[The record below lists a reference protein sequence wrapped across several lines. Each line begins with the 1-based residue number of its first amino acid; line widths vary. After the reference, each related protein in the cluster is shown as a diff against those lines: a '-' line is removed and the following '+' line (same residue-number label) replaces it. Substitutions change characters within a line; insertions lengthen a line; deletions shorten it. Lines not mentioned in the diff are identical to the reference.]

1 MGRKKE
7 PNSWRSKGKG
17 DCFTTKGGAV
27 VCEGSKGM
35 NYKPKGKK
43 KSIAQGTRIQT
54 AKANEDK
61 SKKGQFKIVGT
72 GEKKTTK
79 GKKYKTIKIEPI
91 GKAKK
96 DADKGRKFVKEISE
110 KSYQKNFVRI

>member
-35 NYKPKGKK
+35 NYKPKGRK
-43 KSIAQGTRIQT
+43 KSTATGTRIQT
-54 AKANEDK
+54 SAGAKKNLK
-61 SKKGQFKIVGT
+61 VGKFKIVGT
-72 GEKKTTK
+72 KTIDSKKTK
-79 GKKYKTIKIEPI
+79 GKKVKMIEVQAL
-91 GKAKK
+91 GK
-96 DADKGRKFVKEISE
+96 DASKKTRLINQSV
-110 KSYQKNFVRI
+110 YQSKFVRI

>member
-17 DCFTTKGGAV
+17 DCFTTKTGQV

-43 KSIAQGTRIQT
+43 KSTATGTRIQT
-54 AKANEDK
+54 AKGKDEGK
-61 SKKGQFKIVGT
+61 GRGQFKITGT
-72 GEKKTTK
+72 GEKTNSK

-91 GKAKK
+91 GKGKR
-96 DADKGRKFVKEISE
+96 DKERGQKFVKEISQ
-110 KSYQKNFVRI
+110 KTYQKNFVRI

>member
-17 DCFTTKGGAV
+17 DCFTTKTGQV

-43 KSIAQGTRIQT
+43 KST
-54 AKANEDK
+54 A
-61 SKKGQFKIVGT
+61 
-72 GEKKTTK
+72 GEKTNSK

-91 GKAKK
+91 GKEKR
-96 DADKGRKFVKEISE
+96 DKERGQKFVKEISQ
-110 KSYQKNFVRI
+110 KTYQKNFVRI